1 MSEPTLYPPPRPLT
15 VGEVLDLSFRIY
27 RRTFVKCLLFGALL
41 VVVNWLP
48 NLYAVTRGQ
57 TVVQSV
63 VKPVVDSGHL
73 IALLVTLVLA
83 FLFPLAIL
91 YRQYKLITGQEPGG
105 ELLRALRLLGRTL
118 LMMLLLGLVGA
129 ACGLLLIPIAFAS
142 GLARYA
148 LAVLLLLPMG
158 YVFLRLACSM
168 TVLVVE
174 DAGAKASLSR
184 SWELAAGNVLRLM
197 AIYTVALFLL
207 FVMYI
212 VVGAVTGFLYAVVGH
227 GDVALIAAA
236 LGVVWVLVGALASPW
251 YSALGLAI
259 YGDLLVR
266 KEGADLSQRI
276 SAA

>member
-1 MSEPTLYPPPRPLT
+1 MPEPTLYPPPRPLT
-15 VGEVLDLSFRIY
+15 VGEVLDLSFQIY

-48 NLYAVTRGQ
+48 NLYAVTHGQ

-63 VKPVVDSGHL
+63 VRPVVDAGH
-73 IALLVTLVLA
+73 IAVTLVMLVLA

-91 YRQYKLITGQEPGG
+91 DRQYKLITGREAGG
-105 ELLRALRLLGRTL
+105 ELLRALRLLGRMIL
-118 LMMLLLGLVGA
+118 VMLLLIGTGV
-129 ACGLLLIPIAFAS
+129 ACGLVLIPAFFAS
-142 GLARYA
+142 GAARYA
-148 LAVLLLLPMG
+148 LFLLLLLPMA
-158 YVFLRLACSM
+158 YVYVRMMCAM

-174 DAGAKASLSR
+174 DAGPAASLAR
-184 SWELAAGNVLRLM
+184 SWALTGGNVLRLS

-207 FVMYI
+207 IVMYI
-212 VVGAVTGFLYAVVGH
+212 VVGALTGFLYAVVGH

-236 LGVVWVLVGALASPW
+236 LGVVWVLVGALASPY

-266 KEGADLSQRI
+266 REGADLSQRI